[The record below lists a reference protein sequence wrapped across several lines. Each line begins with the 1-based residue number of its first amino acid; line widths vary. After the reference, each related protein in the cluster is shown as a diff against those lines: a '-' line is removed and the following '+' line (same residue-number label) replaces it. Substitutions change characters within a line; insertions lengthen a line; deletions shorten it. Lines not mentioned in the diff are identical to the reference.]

1 MNSSPSRVLGALLM
15 NYITRLSII
24 WWVPAQPWIAVIPKE
39 ELNCKWK
46 LGEAALVAPGQ
57 SFLWYLLWYPTHK
70 TINRM
75 PHDCDFSTG
84 ACYCRCMF
92 LLPLH
97 RGELW
102 CTSWNTLRTVSTG
115 WLHFAV
121 VQIAYDTFCVCLK
134 HVFTETYILL
144 KEDVFC
150 ADLTDQVL
158 VYFHVA
164 YLRHRVFKKVIYGM
178 RKNS

>member
-1 MNSSPSRVLGALLM
+1 ML
-15 NYITRLSII
+15 
-24 WWVPAQPWIAVIPKE
+24 PKE
-39 ELNCKWK
+39 ELNSKWE
-46 LGEAALVAPGQ
+46 LEEAALVAPGQ
-57 SFLWYLLWYPTHK
+57 SFLWYLLWYPSWK

-84 ACYCRCMF
+84 ACHHHCMF

-97 RGELW
+97 RGELR
-102 CTSWNTLRTVSTG
+102 CTGWNTLKTVSTG
-115 WLHFAV
+115 WLHIFAV
-121 VQIAYDTFCVCLK
+121 VQIARDIFPVCLK
-134 HVFTETYILL
+134 QVFTETYIFL

-164 YLRHRVFKKVIYGM
+164 YLRHRVFKNVIYEM